1 MKILTKL
8 AAATILFCGCAPA
21 STGLTLG
28 HTSAAY
34 MGTISADPNPLSFWW
49 YAGDPKILRP
59 ALECALTRIRQAS
72 CLPVNIS
79 FDAAH
84 WIRQDTAAAMGGR
97 SGWTTGTWAS
107 TRIRVLDTYDA
118 AWSCRILVH
127 EIGEHLL
134 RKDNGHT
141 GNPGNTRLVEPLLT
155 AICAENDCG
164 CYIPE
169 PATGT
174 IPALEGL

>member
-72 CLPVNIS
+72 CLPVNI
-79 FDAAH
+79 
-84 WIRQDTAAAMGGR
+84 R
-97 SGWTTGTWAS
+97 TTGTWAS